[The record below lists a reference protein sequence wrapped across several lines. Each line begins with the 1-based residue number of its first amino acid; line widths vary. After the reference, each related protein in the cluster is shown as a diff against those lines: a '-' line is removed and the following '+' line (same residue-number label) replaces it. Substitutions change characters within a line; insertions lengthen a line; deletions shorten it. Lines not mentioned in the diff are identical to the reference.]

1 MRRLPVLQ
9 QQVTVALAADGR
21 AGADAPGAG
30 GDSAQGSG
38 GGAPADPGAKNT
50 SPMRSGALR
59 PDGTREDVQPADVK
73 GRHTL
78 ARRLGYAALIAFWAA
93 LPWVHIGGNPA
104 VFLDIQRRKFFLF
117 GLTFNAQDAW
127 LLFFLLT
134 GVAFG
139 LIYLT
144 ALLGRVFCAY
154 LCPQT
159 VFLDGVYRRIE
170 RLVEGGREERRKR
183 NAGPWNADKI
193 VRKVVVHTLYLG
205 TSFLIAHIVLA
216 YFVSLPGLWSMMR
229 NQPSQHPEAF
239 AWMAGMTF
247 VLYGNYSWFR
257 EQLCLIICP
266 YGRFQSIFTDRD
278 TVLVSYDAPRGE
290 PRGKVKDPSRG
301 ACVDCKR
308 CVVVCPTGID
318 IRNGLQLDC
327 IGCTACIDACD
338 EVMDKVHQPRG
349 LVRYASQNELS
360 GEKRRFVRPRT
371 IYYTAMLAVGAV
383 ALALAIRS
391 RSGFEANLI
400 RPPGAPYVIEGGVIR
415 NQFRVHVVNKDSARQ
430 TFSFA
435 AESPEFT
442 FELPAA
448 PVTLEP
454 LEGTTIEFV
463 VRQPVEAY
471 AGDKPFR
478 LRVHREGAQ
487 ASDDKLVAGTFVGAK
502 K

>member
-9 QQVTVALAADGR
+9 DQVMVALAADGR
-21 AGADAPGAG
+21 AGAEAEGAG
-30 GDSAQGSG
+30 GGASSG
-38 GGAPADPGAKNT
+38 GGSSGGGSSGGAPSGGQGDGEPGGKNT
-50 SPMRSGALR
+50 SPMRSGALL

-73 GRHTL
+73 GRFTL
-78 ARRLGYAALIAFWAA
+78 SRRMGYVALIAFWAA
-93 LPWVHIGGNPA
+93 LPWIHIGGNPA
-104 VFLDIQRRKFFLF
+104 VFLDVERRRFFLF

-144 ALLGRVFCAY
+144 ALLGRVFCSH

-170 RLVEGGREERRKR
+170 RLVEGGREARRRR

-193 VRKVVVHTLYLG
+193 ARKALVHALYLG

-216 YFVSLPGLWSMMR
+216 YFVSLPALWDMMR
-229 NQPSQHPEAF
+229 NRPAEHPEAF
-239 AWMAGMTF
+239 AWMAGMTL

-278 TVLVSYDAPRGE
+278 TMLVAYDGKRGE
-290 PRGKVKDPSRG
+290 PRGKVKDTARG
-301 ACVDCKR
+301 ACVDCNR

-349 LVRYASQNELS
+349 LVRFASQNELV
-360 GEKRRFVRPRT
+360 GEPRRFVRPRT
-371 IYYTAMLAVGAV
+371 IAYTVALVVGAV
-383 ALALAIRS
+383 VPS
-391 RSGFEANLI
+391 RWPSAPAAGS
-400 RPPGAPYVIEGGVIR
+400 RPTS
-415 NQFRVHVVNKDSARQ
+415 SARLARP
-430 TFSFA
+430 TWSR
-435 AESPEFT
+435 AE
-442 FELPAA
+442 
-448 PVTLEP
+448 
-454 LEGTTIEFV
+454 
-463 VRQPVEAY
+463 
-471 AGDKPFR
+471 
-478 LRVHREGAQ
+478 
-487 ASDDKLVAGTFVGAK
+487 
-502 K
+502 